1 MYEFVFTGLAF
12 SCAGAFC
19 ALSGDLRKRTFLGLG
34 CYIVVNGLIWTKF
47 IFAVSMHDEF
57 LMATSLF
64 LFSQA
69 VATCS
74 YLAAVFFL
82 DYANG
87 TRPDVWL
94 VSGE

>member
-34 CYIVVNGLIWTKF
+34 CYMLVNALIWAKF
-47 IFAVSMHDEF
+47 IFALLMHDEF

-64 LFSQA
+64 LFSHA

-82 DYANG
+82 DGANSA
-87 TRPDVWL
+87 RPDVWL
-94 VSGE
+94 VSEE